1 MARRFSLFLLT
12 FSLLLLFASVSP
24 AETQAVPWRDY
35 STVEI
40 SHERV
45 ELFIQYNN
53 ESAVSCVIG
62 ADEGTIALDM
72 TDGYSF
78 AWDSKRREAALRWSA
93 GRLEFDLSYM
103 PAISPDALAGGEP
116 YRDEL
121 IFTYYDANGD
131 VLNRDRVTIEGALHR
146 MLVKMESARE

>member
-1 MARRFSLFLLT
+1 MSRQGSRKPMTFRRVKNQILNVVLNPFNMIVLASLVVLICLVAVPLADVLKTTFTLAKAEARRT
-12 FSLLLLFASVSP
+12 GGEV
-24 AETQAVPWRDY
+24 
-35 STVEI
+35 
-40 SHERV
+40 
-45 ELFIQYNN
+45 
-53 ESAVSCVIG
+53 
-62 ADEGTIALDM
+62 GT
-72 TDGYSF
+72 
-78 AWDSKRREAALRWSA
+78 
-93 GRLEFDLSYM
+93 